1 MKVHLVLEEEINQQN
16 LFNREIL
23 YSIVN
28 RIDDDYF
35 VEPVIDSDGNPVS
48 ELEESKDFSELVGKI
63 SQDAVNDLS
72 NRKSGHIF
80 RFSDLIRELSDFCK
94 YDLEKL
100 FVLSK

>member
-35 VEPVIDSDGNPVS
+35 VEP
-48 ELEESKDFSELVGKI
+48 ELIQTAIRSLSLKNQKI
-63 SQDAVNDLS
+63 FQN
-72 NRKSGHIF
+72 
-80 RFSDLIRELSDFCK
+80 
-94 YDLEKL
+94 
-100 FVLSK
+100 